1 MSNPDMSTVERYLMS
16 DEAREN
22 VRVHLAPTAC
32 STSKEGWVKDERG
45 PWRRFWL
52 SCTRDDRNKDGL
64 NVYFRPEGDRYIVTD
79 LGEGVRA
86 LRMRTGMLEPTIKIP
101 HLLQPDDRQFAEPVV
116 YNRCTADE
124 LPDSICKVM
133 LSTYRVANLEIK

>member
-1 MSNPDMSTVERYLMS
+1 MLSRWRCTGGDMSNPEMSAVERYLMS

-101 HLLQPDDRQFAEPVV
+101 HLLGHRAA
-116 YNRCTADE
+116 ADE